1 MVQNR
6 GMFSPC
12 GRALVAGSG
21 RRCPLRSTA
30 AVLLALLAGACAGGE
45 GGDVFPF
52 PVSVFDLDNGLKVVA
67 VEYDS
72 PGIVAYYTVVR
83 AGSRNE
89 VEPGF
94 SGYAHFFEHMMF
106 RGTER
111 YSTDAYNAV
120 IKRMGADS
128 NAFTTNDWTAYHF
141 VASADAL
148 ETIMEIESDRF
159 LNLQYTE
166 EDFRTEAGAILG
178 EYNLNFSNPVA
189 LLQERLRAR
198 AFRFHPYGHTTL
210 GLLEDIQAMPDNYD
224 YSLEFYD
231 RYYRPNNSIIVVVG
245 DVDPAELERLAQQY
259 YGAWEPGDYEPL
271 IPVEPPQTRPRS
283 DSVTWP
289 NPTLPFLMIGYHSP
303 AFNDQTIDMPAL
315 DVLSQLL
322 FGETA
327 PLYRQL
333 YLEEQVVDAI
343 SGGALDSRDGGLF
356 SIIARITDP
365 ERIDYV
371 RDAIIAGI
379 ERFKTEPVDPEVL
392 AATKSHMRYQFA
404 LGLDNP
410 GGVAR
415 TLAHYLQLTADP
427 ETVNRVYRL
436 YDAVTPDDIQHVAV
450 TYFPETNRTDV
461 TLTQAAPETDGEEAG
476 Q

>member
-1 MVQNR
+1 
-6 GMFSPC
+6 
-12 GRALVAGSG
+12 
-21 RRCPLRSTA
+21 
-30 AVLLALLAGACAGGE
+30 
-45 GGDVFPF
+45 
-52 PVSVFDLDNGLKVVA
+52 
-67 VEYDS
+67 
-72 PGIVAYYTVVR
+72 
-83 AGSRNE
+83 
-89 VEPGF
+89 
-94 SGYAHFFEHMMF
+94 
-106 RGTER
+106 
-111 YSTDAYNAV
+111 
-120 IKRMGADS
+120 
-128 NAFTTNDWTAYHF
+128 
-141 VASADAL
+141 
-148 ETIMEIESDRF
+148 
-159 LNLQYTE
+159 
-166 EDFRTEAGAILG
+166 
-178 EYNLNFSNPVA
+178 
-189 LLQERLRAR
+189 
-198 AFRFHPYGHTTL
+198 
-210 GLLEDIQAMPDNYD
+210 
-224 YSLEFYD
+224 
-231 RYYRPNNSIIVVVG
+231 
-245 DVDPAELERLAQQY
+245 
-259 YGAWEPGDYEPL
+259 
-271 IPVEPPQTRPRS
+271 
-283 DSVTWP
+283 
-289 NPTLPFLMIGYHSP
+289 
-303 AFNDQTIDMPAL
+303 MPAL

-365 ERIDYV
+365 GRIDYV

-379 ERFKTEPVDPEVL
+379 ERFKTEPVDPQVL

-461 TLTQAAPETDGEEAG
+461 TLTQAPPETDGEEAG

>member
-1 MVQNR
+1 
-6 GMFSPC
+6 
-12 GRALVAGSG
+12 
-21 RRCPLRSTA
+21 
-30 AVLLALLAGACAGGE
+30 
-45 GGDVFPF
+45 
-52 PVSVFDLDNGLKVVA
+52 
-67 VEYDS
+67 
-72 PGIVAYYTVVR
+72 
-83 AGSRNE
+83 
-89 VEPGF
+89 
-94 SGYAHFFEHMMF
+94 MF

-111 YSTDAYNAV
+111 YPTDAYNAV

-128 NAFTTNDWTAYHF
+128 NAFTTNDWTAYHI

-159 LNLQYTE
+159 LNLQYS
-166 EDFRTEAGAILG
+166 EDGYRTEAGAILG

-210 GLLEDIQAMPDNYD
+210 GLLADIQEMPNHYD

-245 DVDPAELERLAQQY
+245 DVDRGELERLAEQY
-259 YGAWEPGDYEPL
+259 YGAWEPGDHEPL
-271 IPVEPPQTRPRS
+271 IPVEAPQTRPRS

-289 NPTLPFLMIGYHSP
+289 NPTLSFLMLGYHAP
-303 AFNDQTIDMPAL
+303 AFNDQTIDMPTL

-322 FGETA
+322 FAETA
-327 PLYRQL
+327 PLYRKL
-333 YLEEQVVDAI
+333 YLEEQEVDAL
-343 SGGALDSRDGGLF
+343 SGGALDSRDAGLF
-356 SIIARITDP
+356 TIIARITDA
-365 ERIDYV
+365 ERIEYV
-371 RDAIIAGI
+371 RDAIIAEI
-379 ERFKTEPVDPEVL
+379 ERLKVEPVDEQVL
-392 AATKSHMRYQFA
+392 AETKSHMRYQFA

-436 YDAVTPDDIQHVAV
+436 YDAVTPDDIQHAAV
-450 TYFPETNRTDV
+450 TYFPETNRTEV
-461 TLTQAAPETDGEEAG
+461 TLTQAAESDDDEEAAP
-476 Q
+476 

>member
-1 MVQNR
+1 M
-6 GMFSPC
+6 
-12 GRALVAGSG
+12 
-21 RRCPLRSTA
+21 
-30 AVLLALLAGACAGGE
+30 LLALLLGACAGGP
-45 GGDVFPF
+45 GGDDIFPF
-52 PVSVFDLDNGLKVVA
+52 PVSTFELDNGLKVVA

-94 SGYAHFFEHMMF
+94 TGYAHFFEHMMF

-111 YSTDAYNAV
+111 YPTDAYNAV

-128 NAFTTNDWTAYHF
+128 NAFTTNDWTAYHI

-159 LNLQYTE
+159 LNLQYS
-166 EDFRTEAGAILG
+166 EDGYRTEAGAILG
-178 EYNLNFSNPVA
+178 EYNFNFSNPVA

-210 GLLEDIQAMPDNYD
+210 GLLEDIQEMPNHYD

-245 DVDPAELERLAQQY
+245 DVDPGALERLAEQY
-259 YGAWEPGDYEPL
+259 YGDWEPGDYEPL
-271 IPVEPPQTRPRS
+271 IPVEAPQTRPRS

-289 NPTLPFLMIGYHSP
+289 NPTLSFLMLGYHSP

-322 FGETA
+322 FAETA
-327 PLYRQL
+327 PLYRKL
-333 YLEEQVVDAI
+333 YLEEQEVDAL

-356 SIIARITDP
+356 TIIARVTDA
-365 ERIDYV
+365 ERIEYV
-371 RDAIIAGI
+371 RDAIIAEI
-379 ERFKTEPVDPEVL
+379 DRLKVEPVGEQVL
-392 AATKSHMRYQFA
+392 AETKSHMRYQFA

-415 TLAHYLQLTADP
+415 TLAHYLQLTTDP
-427 ETVNRVYRL
+427 ETVNRVYRQ

-450 TYFPETNRTDV
+450 TYFPETNRTEV
-461 TLTQAAPETDGEEAG
+461 TLTQAAAPDGAEEAAP
-476 Q
+476 